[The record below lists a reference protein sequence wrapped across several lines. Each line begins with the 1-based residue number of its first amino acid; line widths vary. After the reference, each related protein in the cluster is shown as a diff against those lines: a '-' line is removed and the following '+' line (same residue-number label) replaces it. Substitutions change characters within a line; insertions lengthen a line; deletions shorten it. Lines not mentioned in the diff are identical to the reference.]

1 MIGVPAIYWVLQVSH
16 GLDEVAESGREGG
29 DHKYLAAPPR
39 LRYVVPAWI
48 GPAGNHV
55 SPYHTRALRMQ
66 QEAAMTICA
75 VYALTDQQADRKAY
89 EFVSSPGIEIVANL
103 SFSG

>member
-1 MIGVPAIYWVLQVSH
+1 MVLTRWLKAVVK
-16 GLDEVAESGREGG
+16 EVTTSIWP
-29 DHKYLAAPPR
+29 PPR
-39 LRYVVPAWI
+39 LRYVVPSWN

-89 EFVSSPGIEIVANL
+89 EFVPSPGIEIVANL